1 MVAQIELT
9 DEQTLA
15 LERLA
20 SDRGQSVPELI
31 LASVETLLRRESADD
46 QEELKLRALQ
56 LSGRFRSGLRDL
68 SVEHDRYLEDAFGD

>member
-9 DEQTLA
+9 DEQTRA

-20 SDRGQSVPELI
+20 AVRGQSVPELI
-31 LASVETLLRRESADD
+31 LTSVEALISRESTTGREDLR
-46 QEELKLRALQ
+46 QRALE
-56 LSGRFRSGLRDL
+56 LSGRFRSGLTDL